1 MAIQA
6 VTVKLPEPLYQRLA
20 RRASRTHRTVEAEIV
35 EAVSTS
41 LPDEPDEL
49 PADMA
54 ESIGALHLLSDD
66 ELWRAAKQNLHEEK
80 ASDIEALHLKRQK
93 DGLSTSETEA
103 LATLMK
109 EYTRIMLVRSRSA
122 ALLKQRGHD
131 VSSLLTEDEP

>member
-6 VTVKLPEPLYQRLA
+6 VTVNLPGPLYERLA
-20 RRASRTHRTVEAEIV
+20 RRATKAHRTIEAELV
-35 EAVSTS
+35 DAVAT

-54 ESIGALHLLSDD
+54 EAISALHLLGD
-66 ELWRAAKQNLHEEK
+66 EDLWRAANQSLAPEK
-80 ASDIEALHLKRQK
+80 AADIEELHLKRQSE
-93 DGLSTSETEA
+93 GLSPSEIEA

-131 VSSLLTEDEP
+131 VSGLHQGHEP